1 MVAMLKE
8 ARDLEENGI
17 VFSIAADSFLTVQ
30 KSEEYKAWL
39 NLPEDVRI
47 QKDEASFLNVGIRFW
62 MPADMLA
69 QCSLLGQGCAG
80 NLYCAHCSAHKDMR
94 HIPFELRLVK
104 ERVNFGQFVDS
115 VHMHADTLWTIN
127 TCESRGTNWKFNEE
141 GMRFMTAPSSL
152 VLPAAA
158 AAKTVP

>member
-69 QCSLLGQGCAG
+69 QCSLLGQRCAG
-80 NLYCAHCSAHKDMR
+80 NLYCGHCSAHKDMR

-115 VHMHADTLWTIN
+115 VHMLLICTLIRCGQSTP
-127 TCESRGTNWKFNEE
+127 SRVE
-141 GMRFMTAPSSL
+141 GRIGSSMRKACCS
-152 VLPAAA
+152 
-158 AAKTVP
+158 